1 MINEIKRLWPGT
13 LLVTGKPR
21 HSESNGGI
29 ERRNRTVEEKIKNW
43 MHENKSKHWAQSL
56 PFIQWRCNTQIHRG
70 IGGRMPYH
78 LMFGQHP
85 QVGISNL
92 PIDRNLL
99 SNLATEMDVNRCLG
113 LPLDVPLE
121 QATLC
126 ASLAAEGTIGNPL
139 LHLRQLDTEG
149 QKQSEN
155 MICNRT
161 TESQNKSK
169 QSVAGFHSEGF
180 TSDKTDALIERL
192 IKLATVKSTTGN
204 YFGWKG
210 VGFQCGICFDALPSH
225 VSFTVNNHLMSM
237 NQEPA
242 ENTRKSPPESFLS
255 PSYQL
260 FLPSMLS
267 QDSKYID
274 DVRHP
279 WMSILLK
286 IKVPTDASV
295 LDKASIRQC
304 FSILDKESTMTDPWR
319 RVIIRKL
326 RKSLWEVLDEFNE
339 SVLDTV
345 VQTGDKGVIEQWET
359 LFRAPTIE
367 NYNEA
372 VTVYGKQK
380 EIWMKKIIN

>member
-1 MINEIKRLWPGT
+1 MINEIKKLWPGT

-43 MHENKSKHWAQSL
+43 MHENNSKHWAQSL

-70 IGGRMPYH
+70 IGGRTPYH

-139 LHLRQLDTEG
+139 LHLRHLDTEG
-149 QKQSEN
+149 QEQAEKL
-155 MICNRT
+155 ICNRT
-161 TESQNKSK
+161 TESQNVSK
-169 QSVAGFHSEGF
+169 QSVPGFHSVGF

-192 IKLATVKSTTGN
+192 IKLATVKSTREN

-210 VGFQCGICFDALPSH
+210 VGFQCGMLCHHMSH
-225 VSFTVNNHLMSM
+225 
-237 NQEPA
+237 
-242 ENTRKSPPESFLS
+242 
-255 PSYQL
+255 
-260 FLPSMLS
+260 
-267 QDSKYID
+267 
-274 DVRHP
+274 
-279 WMSILLK
+279 
-286 IKVPTDASV
+286 
-295 LDKASIRQC
+295 
-304 FSILDKESTMTDPWR
+304 
-319 RVIIRKL
+319 
-326 RKSLWEVLDEFNE
+326 SL
-339 SVLDTV
+339 
-345 VQTGDKGVIEQWET
+345 
-359 LFRAPTIE
+359 
-367 NYNEA
+367 
-372 VTVYGKQK
+372 
-380 EIWMKKIIN
+380 